1 MERRDF
7 IKSSCLALAAAR
19 IGSRL
24 TNGKS
29 LRVDVENGHAVV
41 RLDQVMI
48 HEAIVLETNA
58 ENRQGER

>member
-19 IGSRL
+19 IASRL
-24 TNGKS
+24 TDGKP

-41 RLDQVMI
+41 GDQVMI
-48 HEAIVLETNA
+48 HEGIVLETNA